1 MQHRSNQLPW
11 QHIVYEWNNIVIQY
25 AWSCNGIRGPWLD
38 EWHFGYCN
46 VKVSAEFEEHP
57 WWKRNDTTKNFI
69 GDFTNWIWPMLEKIW
84 HHKITSLVASKIAT
98 YLTSMVEREMWVWC
112 LLTQVIATFTIV
124 KTFDIRF
131 DPLQVQN

>member
-1 MQHRSNQLPW
+1 
-11 QHIVYEWNNIVIQY
+11 
-25 AWSCNGIRGPWLD
+25 
-38 EWHFGYCN
+38 
-46 VKVSAEFEEHP
+46 VSAEFEEHP